1 VPRRRFI
8 RRLAVAAAITVIS
21 LNLFEA
27 ATASPGQPDAELFMS
42 FAKNADR
49 QPFSAYTEV

>member
-1 VPRRRFI
+1 
-8 RRLAVAAAITVIS
+8 VAAAITVIS